1 MFGYVL
7 LCRYERSG
15 RTQFCMWRGVSS
27 PHLKKKKLTL
37 PKQNKKPLMDFNSC
51 RNRHAPYADVYPKQS
66 LLQTCIHIHLRT
78 DGLG

>member
-1 MFGYVL
+1 MCCCVDMNAVAGHSSV
-7 LCRYERSG
+7 CGE
-15 RTQFCMWRGVSS
+15 VSVV
-27 PHLKKKKLTL
+27 HILKKKKLTL